1 MTGYSLAVMSKVSV
15 GVGGAG
21 RGSPNLPPPY
31 ILPFVMRL
39 SYRGITN
46 IFTFANYVGIFSF
59 GVLHCPFVFY
69 RITYLIKVK
78 ERIIREKPKEKQV
91 CQLRQTDLVGVRHF

>member
-1 MTGYSLAVMSKVSV
+1 LAVMSKVSV
-15 GVGGAG
+15 GVGDAG

-46 IFTFANYVGIFSF
+46 TFTFANYVGIFSF

-78 ERIIREKPKEKQV
+78 ERIRYEKNQRRNK
-91 CQLRQTDLVGVRHF
+91 FAS